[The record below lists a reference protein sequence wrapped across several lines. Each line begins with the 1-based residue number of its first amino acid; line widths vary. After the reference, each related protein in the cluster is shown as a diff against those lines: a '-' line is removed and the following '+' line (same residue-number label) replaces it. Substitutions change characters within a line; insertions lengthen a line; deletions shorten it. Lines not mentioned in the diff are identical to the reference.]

1 MSMNCIAI
9 TGGSGF
15 IGQNLVAGLL
25 GRGGCRVKL
34 LSRAKGAENSQHSA
48 VETVEGDLLLPW
60 SLSGFLEPGC
70 TVINLAYLW
79 GAGEAANLAAM
90 GNLVAACKAAGAKRL
105 IHVSTAAVVGRVNE
119 CLITETTPCRP
130 VSEYGVTKLNV
141 ESLVRREGGDSFGL
155 AILRPTSVFGPG
167 GEPLGKLAGELKG
180 GSRLRNYLKS
190 CLFHRRRMNL
200 VHIANVVE
208 AIIFLANHR
217 GNFRGEVFIVSDD
230 DSDANNFSDV
240 ESALMSGL
248 GVSDYRLPRVPV
260 PLGVLR
266 LLLSILGRNN
276 VNPRCNYSGEKLLRL
291 GFRRLVSFESGLSD
305 YISAYQSARSS
316 QAVPDAR
323 T

>member
-9 TGGSGF
+9 TGASGY

-25 GRGGCRVKL
+25 DRGGYRVKL
-34 LSRAKGAENSQHSA
+34 LSRTKDSEHSHRGA
-48 VETVEGDLLLPW
+48 VETVDGDLLLPK

-70 TVINLAYLW
+70 TVINLVYLW
-79 GAGEAANLAAM
+79 DAGEAANLAAM
-90 GNLVAACKAAGAKRL
+90 GNLVAACKAAGVKRL

-141 ESLVRREGGDSFGL
+141 ESLIRREGGDSFDL

-167 GEPLGKLAGELKG
+167 GEPLGKLADALENGH
-180 GSRLRNYLKS
+180 RLRNYLKS
-190 CLFHRRRMNL
+190 CLFNGRRMNL

-208 AIIFLANHR
+208 AVIFLANR
-217 GNFRGEVFIVSDD
+217 PENLAGEIFIVSDD

-240 ESALMSGL
+240 ESALMRGL

-276 VNPRCNYSGEKLLRL
+276 VNPGCNYSGEKLLRL
-291 GFRRLVSFESGLSD
+291 GFRRAVSFEAGLSD